1 MKSLEFKIL
10 LVLFSNLFAFPFFTL
25 AQSLGEKIVNVELI
39 SDYDGVSDRF
49 NLGVRFSIKPGW
61 YIYWKNPGDAG
72 LAPSIELNLPSFLKA
87 GNVLFPLPQKI
98 DHENV
103 VSYGYFNEVVL
114 IIPVEITSRA
124 KFKGENIVKA
134 KVSWVVCSESCVPGS
149 ANVQLK
155 IIKANNQWRS
165 KIEKYAKMLPQPFEK
180 SGLKIE
186 SLKVERKGKSDFVR
200 VKFGGSLAT
209 KIVDFYPEQMDKF
222 LIDFKSIKV
231 KDGVLEI
238 SVTPTS
244 QGDRMNFLS
253 GVLVLNDK
261 GYEVKIDLTK
271 TN

>member
-1 MKSLEFKIL
+1 MKSLEFKIF
-10 LVLFSNLFAFPFFTL
+10 LVLFFTFPFFAL
-25 AQSLGEKIVNVELI
+25 AQSLGERIVNVEII

-72 LAPSIELNLPSFLKA
+72 LAPSIELNLPTSLKA

-98 DHENV
+98 EHENV
-103 VSYGYFNEVVL
+103 ISYGYFNEVVL
-114 IIPVEITSRA
+114 IIPIEITSRA
-124 KFKGENIVKA
+124 GFKDGNIVKA

-149 ANVQLK
+149 ATVQLK
-155 IIKANNQWRS
+155 ISKANNQWRS
-165 KIEKYAKMLPQPFEK
+165 KIKKYLKMIPQPFER

-186 SLKVERKGKSDFVR
+186 SLRVERKGKNDIIK

-209 KIVDFYPEQMDKF
+209 KIIDFYPEQMDKF
-222 LIDFKSIKV
+222 LIDFRSIRV
-231 KDGVLEI
+231 KDGILEV
-238 SVTPTS
+238 SATPLS
-244 QGDRMNFLS
+244 QNDRANFLN
-253 GVLVLNDK
+253 GVIVLNDR